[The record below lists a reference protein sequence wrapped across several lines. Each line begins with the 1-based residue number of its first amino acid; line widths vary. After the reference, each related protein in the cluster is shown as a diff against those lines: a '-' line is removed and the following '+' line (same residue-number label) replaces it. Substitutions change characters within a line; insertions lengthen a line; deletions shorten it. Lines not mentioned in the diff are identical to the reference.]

1 MQNDDFR
8 YFAHKID
15 KSCKNLKM
23 LNDRNDLLFKPVL
36 MMCVSALYLLPVK
49 SFFLVGVEEEW

>member
-1 MQNDDFR
+1 MQNGDFR
-8 YFAHKID
+8 YFAQKID
-15 KSCKNLKM
+15 KSSKNLKM

-49 SFFLVGVEEEW
+49 IMFFWWE